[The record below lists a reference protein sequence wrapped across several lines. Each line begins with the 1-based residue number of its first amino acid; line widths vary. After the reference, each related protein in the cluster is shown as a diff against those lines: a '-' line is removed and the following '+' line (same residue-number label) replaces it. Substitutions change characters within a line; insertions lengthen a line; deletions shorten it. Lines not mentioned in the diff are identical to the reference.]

1 VCLPWGFFSVN
12 WVYMDSI
19 SLRTDP
25 IKLKQVARL
34 MKTVSHPVR
43 LSIVDL
49 LLEKGPLSVTD
60 IYGAVGISQS
70 NASQHL
76 KALEDIEVL
85 NSVREGKSILYEV
98 GNDQIAQLLECVNEC
113 SEC

>member
-1 VCLPWGFFSVN
+1 
-12 WVYMDSI
+12 METI

-25 IKLKQVARL
+25 DKLKRVARL

-49 LLEKGPLSVTD
+49 LLEKGGLSVTE
-60 IYGAVGISQS
+60 IYESVGISQS

-76 KALEDIEVL
+76 KALEDVGVL
-85 NSVREGKSILYEV
+85 RSDRNGKSIQYCIQ
-98 GNDQIAQLLECVNEC
+98 NQQIAHLLQCVNEC
-113 SEC
+113 TSC